1 VECSET
7 THHVRAD
14 MPSSSLVRCPSMF
27 QPLGEMQR
35 HLLAPY
41 PAVGVSTHGY
51 AQITADNDIGTNID
65 ATQRGKSSM

>member
-1 VECSET
+1 
-7 THHVRAD
+7 
-14 MPSSSLVRCPSMF
+14 MF